1 MTKKA
6 LLSLAL
12 PGLLV
17 TSAPAQGEWF
27 KGIKLGGYVIG
38 EYQYSSQR
46 DKTPKDNFRTRL
58 VRVSA
63 DGKILNDFSYRVQ
76 VQLNGTPGSS
86 SGPRMVDAFLEWQKY
101 SFAKIKAGQFKRPF
115 SFENPMHPIDQGFIS
130 YAQAI
135 NKLTGFSDR
144 AGEQASN
151 GRDIGI
157 QLQGDLLPNASG
169 RNLLHYQVGVYNGQG
184 TNMSDLNNSKDLIG
198 IFWLMPVSGLRI
210 GASGWHGSLAHER
223 TDDGKAKR
231 RVSVARNR
239 YAISGEYK
247 RDDWTL
253 RSEYIHS
260 QGQAFSSSSSSDT
273 SLKGNGDKADGWYA
287 ALIAPV
293 KKNVCHIKGRYDVYR
308 DRADWAYSK
317 SQYELG
323 ADYIFLKRIK
333 VQAHYVFV
341 NDRTSDKHNYS
352 MIDCQVS
359 VRF

>member
-1 MTKKA
+1 MKKKT
-6 LLSLAL
+6 LLTLAVT
-12 PGLLV
+12 GLLA
-17 TSAPAQGEWF
+17 TSAQAQGEWF
-27 KGIKLGGYVIG
+27 KDIKIGGYVIG
-38 EYQYSSQR
+38 EYQYSSQK
-46 DKTPKDNFRTRL
+46 DKTPKDNFSTRL

-63 DGKILNDFSYRVQ
+63 DGKILNDFNYRVQ

-101 SFAKIKAGQFKRPF
+101 GFAKIKAGQFKRPF

-144 AGEQASN
+144 VGEQASN
-151 GRDIGI
+151 GRDIGV

-198 IFWLMPVSGLRI
+198 GFWLMPVSGLRV
-210 GASGWHGSLAHER
+210 GAFGWHGSFAHEA
-223 TDDGKAKR
+223 TGANKAKQ

-260 QGQAFSSSSSSDT
+260 QGRAFSSTSTSDIT
-273 SLKGNGDKADGWYA
+273 LKDNGDKADGWYA

-293 KKNVCHIKGRYDVYR
+293 RKNVCHVKGRYDVYR
-308 DRADWAYSK
+308 DRADWASSK
-317 SQYELG
+317 NQYELG
-323 ADYIFLKRIK
+323 IDYIFLQRVKAQ
-333 VQAHYVFV
+333 VNYVFV
-341 NDRTSDKHNYS
+341 NDRTLDKHNYN
-352 MIDCQVS
+352 MVDCQVS